1 MNKFFYYLLYSL
13 AVASFTLET
22 QAQLRVEY
30 FFDSDPGFRRGTWV
44 TGSTDADGNIAF
56 PASTDGLAPGTHLL
70 GFRVYPANKKEVHC
84 SPTITKFIVVEDNR
98 PQFVNRVEYFW
109 DEDPGFGNGISVSN
123 DLNSDYFID
132 RPPIGENSF
141 FYYLND
147 NLELILSSL
156 QISTENLTDGSH
168 VLGIRVYGSDGWS
181 PTVIHDIVVKRSTE
195 NDVIFAAEFFW
206 DEDPGYGQGAP
217 IDIVSGKEIEINEII
232 TTDNIHGDATL
243 YIRTLGSGGWSPT
256 IGKVVMVDV
265 AGDYTLNNHNT
276 TNIIEHQYSSIDD
289 TFVDFNN
296 RGIGGDVTLNVTST
310 NTEYTLDTT
319 TDDMLSRLQSI
330 TNNIENISTSKKPKT
345 ILFKALS
352 NSGNSINVTTS
363 DEGLPIVVSLFAHTT
378 LENVSL
384 FINGTEYDFTVTN
397 VRNEEL
403 DADEASSLINLSEI
417 SSDITS
423 KWKALPHEGTT
434 ITGYISEGVGDL
446 PSMRLRNR
454 GNETDSIDYQITL
467 TNSDEKELLS
477 YIYTIYVA
485 VSDTPF
491 VIGDANDDEVI
502 NIADVISL
510 INYILG
516 NRHDN
521 FVFENAD
528 INGDGE
534 ITITDVITIINM
546 ILENK
551 DN

>member
-44 TGSTDADGNIAF
+44 TGSTDTDGNIAF
-56 PASTDGLAPGTHLL
+56 HASTDELSPGTHLL

-84 SPTITKFIVVEDNR
+84 SPTITKYIVVKDNR
-98 PQFVNRVEYFW
+98 SQFVNRVEYFW
-109 DEDPGFGNGISVSN
+109 DEDPGFGNGISISN
-123 DLNSDYFID
+123 DLSNDYFIY
-132 RPPIGENSF
+132 RPPVGDESIL
-141 FYYLND
+141 YYLND
-147 NLELILSSL
+147 NLELILSGL
-156 QISTENLTDGSH
+156 QISTVNLTAGSH
-168 VLGIRVYGSDGWS
+168 VLGIRVHGSDGWS
-181 PTVIHDIVVKRSTE
+181 PTVTHDVVVKESTE
-195 NDVIFAAEFFW
+195 DAIILAAEYFW
-206 DEDPGYGQGAP
+206 NEDPGYGQGTP
-217 IDIVSGKEIEINEII
+217 IDIVSGKEIKVNEII

-243 YIRTLGSGGWSPT
+243 FIRTLGSDGWSPT

-265 AGDYTLNNHNT
+265 AGEYTLNNQNT
-276 TNIIEHQYSSIDD
+276 TNIIEHQYSSLDD
-289 TFVDFNN
+289 TFVDFYN
-296 RGIGGDVTLNVTST
+296 RGMGGDVTLNVTST
-310 NTEYTLDTT
+310 NTEYILDAT
-319 TDDMLSRLQSI
+319 TDDVLSRLQSI

-345 ILFKALS
+345 IKIKALS
-352 NSGNSINVTTS
+352 NSGNSISVTTS
-363 DEGLPIVVSLFAHTT
+363 DEGLPIVVSLLAHTT

-384 FINGTEYDFTVTN
+384 FINGTEYDFTATN

-403 DADEASSLINLSEI
+403 DADESSSLINLSGI
-417 SSDITS
+417 SSEITS
-423 KWKALPHEGTT
+423 KWKVLPHEGTS
-434 ITGYISEGVGDL
+434 ITGYITEGVGDL

-467 TNSDEKELLS
+467 TNSDGKELLS

-485 VSDTPF
+485 VSETPL

-516 NRHDN
+516 NRLED
-521 FVFENAD
+521 FIFENAD

-546 ILENK
+546 ILENE